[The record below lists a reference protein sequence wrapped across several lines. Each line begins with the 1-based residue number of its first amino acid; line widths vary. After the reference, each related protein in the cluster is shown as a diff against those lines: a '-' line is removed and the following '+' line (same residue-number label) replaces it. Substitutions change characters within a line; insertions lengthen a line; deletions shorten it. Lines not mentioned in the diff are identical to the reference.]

1 MKISELKHLFEFHPA
16 VKGMDEFLRPNGK
29 SIHLNKISGS
39 AVPILLSAL
48 FNHLKSHFL
57 IVLPNEEEAE
67 YFRND
72 LENLEMERQTVML
85 FDSCKKHFDASE
97 KDSDKLQL
105 RTSSLERINL
115 SNKPLLIVTYPAA
128 LAEKTISGEAL
139 EDKTYTINVGD
150 SPDLDFMMEILFE
163 QGYERE
169 DFVFQPGHFA
179 IRGSI
184 IDIFSLNSN
193 LPYRIEFD
201 GDSIASIRSFSPETQ
216 LSIQNVRWFK
226 LVPNISQIQTEQNTQ
241 TFFSYLKLNTIVVT
255 KDLSWILENIEKEV
269 TDESVFINHE
279 QTLRELC
286 NYPVLEF
293 GSYFKLKPNHEINFN
308 QSPQPVFGKGLDLAL
323 NHLKE
328 NEVLSIK
335 NLIFS
340 DQPRQL
346 ERLEAIIKDKQ
357 RIIPFEPMYH
367 ALSSGFLDKDLKI
380 AVYTEHQIFNRF
392 YRFKNK
398 HGRINKNA
406 ALTLKELKDLK
417 IGDFVT
423 HIDHGVGKFAGLQ
436 KMDVKGKMQEVV
448 KIIYRDN
455 DMLYVSISS
464 LHKISRFSGQ
474 EGTAPKVHKLGSG
487 VWEKQKSNT
496 KRNVKDIAREL
507 IKLYAARKS
516 QPGFAFSPDNY
527 LQNELEASF
536 MYEDTP
542 DQATATEQVKK
553 DMEQTQPMDRLLC
566 GDVGFG
572 KTEVAIRAAF
582 KAVVD
587 GKQVAILVPTT
598 ILAYQHYRTF
608 SERMESLPVSVEF
621 INRFKSTKD
630 QKETLKKLTEGK
642 IDIIIGTHR
651 LLGKDVR
658 FKDLGLL
665 IIDEEQKFGVSA
677 KEKLRELR
685 VNVDTL
691 TLTATPIP
699 RTLHFSLMGARDLS
713 VINTPPLN
721 RQPIQTELHVFN
733 KDIIINAI
741 DKEVS
746 RGGQVFFVHNRV
758 KDIETLR
765 EMIENEMPDIRIAI
779 AHGQMDGNELE
790 KTMIRFIEGDYDV
803 LISTTIIETGLDI
816 PNGNTI
822 IINNAHMFGLSDLHQ
837 MRGRVGRSNTK
848 AYCILLA
855 PPLSS
860 LTEEARKRL
869 KTIEEF
875 SDLGSGFQI
884 AMRDMDI
891 RGAGN
896 LLGGEQSGFI
906 SEIGFDM
913 YHKILDEAVGELK
926 EEEFKDLF
934 ENQPENI
941 KSRDCVVETD
951 YEMLIPDHYISQISE
966 RLALYQELSAIDN
979 DSDLALF
986 TQNLE
991 DRFGKIPQ
999 STLDLIETIRLK
1011 WKGKELGFE
1020 KITLANNE
1028 MKIYLPANPQNTYFN
1043 SNAFQNL
1050 LAYITQHPTKFNLK
1064 QSIKSLILHVHN
1076 VSNLFYAI
1084 EVLKNLK

>member
-1 MKISELKHLFEFHPA
+1 
-16 VKGMDEFLRPNGK
+16 MDEFLRPNGK

-39 AVPILLSAL
+39 AVSILLSAL

-216 LSIQNVRWFK
+216 LSIQNVQWFK

-293 GSYFKLKPNHEINFN
+293 GSYFKLKPNHEITFN

-380 AVYTEHQIFNRF
+380 AVYTEHQIFNRY

-496 KRNVKDIAREL
+496 KRKVKDIAREL

-608 SERMESLPVSVEF
+608 SERMEGLPVSVEF

-651 LLGKDVR
+651 LLGKDVK

-733 KDIIINAI
+733 KDVIINAI

-896 LLGGEQSGFI
+896 LLGSEQSGFI

-934 ENQPENI
+934 EHQTENI
-941 KSRDCVVETD
+941 ASRDCVVETD

-966 RLALYQELSAIDN
+966 RLALYQELSAIEN
-979 DSDLALF
+979 DADLASF
-986 TQNLE
+986 THNLS

-1011 WKGKELGFE
+1011 WKGKELGFD
-1020 KITLANNE
+1020 KISLSNNE
-1028 MKIYLPANPQNTYFN
+1028 MKIYLTANPQSAYFN

-1050 LAYITQHPTKFNLK
+1050 LAQITQNPTKFNLK
-1064 QSIKSLILHVHN
+1064 QNLKSLILQVHN
-1076 VSNLFYAI
+1076 VSDLPSAI
-1084 EVLKNLK
+1084 EVLNNLQ